1 MVSKQVIAMNS
12 RIGSILTKAGNREKL
27 SIGELRDL
35 LDLPT
40 LSTDTYRLLEVAN
53 FLTRTLASGEGVV
66 GAQIGLNVEPCSMEC
81 EFCSFGRKHTRITD
95 GYRLTVEQLQRKV
108 EDFLQE
114 GVNYISLMT
123 TADYS
128 FDEYLR
134 MSEAARKLMPPEM
147 MLSANI
153 GDFGSYEARM
163 LKAAGFGRV
172 YHPVRLDEGER
183 TRIAPASRVRTLEAA
198 AAEDLEL
205 AFCIEPV
212 GPEHTSAAL
221 AEMMDFSLRFKP
233 TTAAVMRRIPI
244 EGTVFETGG
253 IVSEIRMAQVMAVL
267 RLAYAHSD
275 TLTYYVHEPSM
286 LGLAAGA
293 NLICAETA
301 GNPRELVENTES
313 VRGFTPAQ
321 CRDYLFKAGYSL
333 RKEPNFPGS
342 WFTPFRETANT
353 PIRQSSRQP
362 GPEDMP
368 VQHLRP

>member
-1 MVSKQVIAMNS
+1 MHS
-12 RIGSILTKAGNREKL
+12 RIESILAKGSNRERL
-27 SIGELRDL
+27 SVGELRDL
-35 LDLPT
+35 LDLPAV
-40 LSTDTYRLLEVAN
+40 SIETYKLMGAAN
-53 FLTRTLASGEGVV
+53 FLTRRLAGDEGVV

-81 EFCSFGRKHTRITD
+81 EFCSFGKKHTRITR
-95 GYRLTVEQLQRKV
+95 GYRLTVEQLQKKV
-108 EDFLQE
+108 EDFLQA

-123 TADYS
+123 TADYP

-134 MSEAARKLMPPEM
+134 MSEVARKLMPPQM

-153 GDFGSYEARM
+153 GDFGSDEAHL

-172 YHPVRLDEGER
+172 YHPVRLGEGKR

-198 AAEDLEL
+198 AAEHLEI

-212 GPEHTSAAL
+212 GLEHTSAEI

-233 TTAAVMRRIPI
+233 TTAAAMRRIPV
-244 EGTVFETGG
+244 EGTVLETNGM
-253 IVSEIRMAQVMAVL
+253 VSEMRMAQVMAVL

-313 VRGFTPAQ
+313 MRGLTPSE
-321 CRDYLFKAGYSL
+321 CREYLFNAGYSW
-333 RKEPNFPGS
+333 RKEPNYPGT
-342 WFTPFRETANT
+342 WFKPVGV
-353 PIRQSSRQP
+353 P
-362 GPEDMP
+362 G
-368 VQHLRP
+368 